1 MASIWG
7 RQTLPPMASHMDGAC
22 RALAGVHRC
31 GALARAHHSST
42 EPSLGCGFSPVR
54 CRRWRAHV
62 QSPRWAALSTEPS
75 PGCGSLCRALA
86 GVRMCRTLAGLHF
99 PEGPPQ
105 AVVSIDPSRSLPY
118 PHLFQNKINLTPLL
132 HHSQPTTSSAATAP
146 HTQRP
151 HPRPRPN
158 PHSSSATTPAG
169 TNNGS

>member
-75 PGCGSLCRALA
+75 PGCGSLYRALA
-86 GVRMCRTLAGLHF
+86 RVRMCKTLAGLHF

-105 AVVSIDPSRSLPY
+105 AVVWHCSLSLSPLPPSVSNSF
-118 PHLFQNKINLTPLL
+118 HITTTPP
-132 HHSQPTTSSAATAP
+132 QANTPPAPTAP
-146 HTQRP
+146 HTESP
-151 HPRPRPN
+151 PPRPTPYA
-158 PHSSSATTPAG
+158 STSTTPAD